1 MDTLSEMHGIK
12 EEIMKKLIP
21 AVALVFGALLASC
34 TTPAA
39 QSGSTTGTKSADVF
53 IYQYSDTY
61 IGTVRTALDT
71 DLKAKSIA
79 ATFYDGG
86 GVSATQIQ
94 QIETAIAAKSKLLI
108 PNLVEQTATGLS
120 VSQKAKA
127 AGIPAIFFNREVPN
141 AAVTST
147 TFPDACFVGTDPDQA
162 GYMQGDI
169 IAGGL
174 ITADGKLS
182 ETWDQNKD
190 GYISY
195 VMLRADESNAEA
207 NGRTKYSVEE
217 ANTKLTAKSLN
228 SLVHLG
234 ADYNAGW
241 SKDTAKTA
249 MDGFITTYGLPGS
262 GKDDKKGGIELVIA
276 NNDDMALG
284 AIQSLQGYNFNKGT
298 GNTVMVVGVD
308 ATAAGKAAIDAG
320 QMFGTVKQ
328 DAEAMAT
335 CIASLADNK
344 LSGKDFLA
352 GTSYKWDSDT
362 VHKVRIPYS
371 SYLKA

>member
-1 MDTLSEMHGIK
+1 
-12 EEIMKKLIP
+12 MKKLIP
-21 AVALVFGALLASC
+21 AAALVLGALLAGC
-34 TTPAA
+34 ATTSA
-39 QSGSTTGTKSADVF
+39 QSGSTTVTKTADVF

-71 DLKAKSIA
+71 DLKAKGITP
-79 ATFYDGG
+79 TFQDGAG
-86 GVSATQIQ
+86 NSSTQIQ
-94 QIETAIAAKSKLLI
+94 QIDNAIAAKSKLLI
-108 PNLVEQTATGLS
+108 PNLVEQTATGLA
-120 VSQKAKA
+120 VATKAKNA
-127 AGIPAIFFNREVPN
+127 NIPAIFFNREVPD

-174 ITADGKLS
+174 ITSANKLS

-207 NGRTKYSVEE
+207 NGRTKYSVQE
-217 ANTKLTAKSLN
+217 ANTKLAAKSLN
-228 SLVHLG
+228 ALNHLG
-234 ADYNAGW
+234 ADFNAGW

-335 CIASLADNK
+335 CIAALADNK
-344 LSGKDFLA
+344 LSGKDYLA
-352 GTSYKWDSDT
+352 GTSYKWDSTT

-371 SYLKA
+371 NYVKA